1 MTTKR
6 PGPGDHADYY
16 KRYVDLVPDGD
27 ILETLSGQMT
37 ATQAL
42 LSTVPASREEYRYK
56 PGKWSLREV
65 VGHLIDVERVFAGRA
80 HFMARGYTQNLPGM
94 EQDEWGKHSNAH
106 VRPLVDLAE
115 EWAALRRD
123 NVLLFHGFDDE
134 AWGRHGRASGNGF
147 AVLAFPWIIAGHELY
162 HVDLLRRQYLDPER

>member
-1 MTTKR
+1 MLRR
-6 PGPGDHADYY
+6 PGPGDHAAYY

-42 LSTVPASREEYRYK
+42 LATVPTFREEYRYK
-56 PGKWSLREV
+56 PSKWSLREV

-80 HFMARGYTQNLPGM
+80 HFMARGFTLNLPGM
-94 EQDEWGKHSNAH
+94 EQDEWAKASNAH
-106 VRPLVDLAE
+106 GRPLADLAE

-123 NVLLFHGFDDE
+123 NVLMFSGFTDE
-134 AWGRHGRASGNGF
+134 AWERHGRASGNGF
-147 AVLAFPWIIAGHELY
+147 STMAFPWIIAGHELY
-162 HVDLLRRQYLDPER
+162 HVELLKRNYLTELE